1 MKRSLRRGTLLCAV
15 GVWTTVLGA
24 SAVEADGELPVEVYQ
39 TTGTRD
45 FARVQSSPFT
55 RHFYTDM
62 QPLDVDAAEERFGYQ
77 GLGVSMTDASCW
89 LLNEM
94 PTERRTALLQAV
106 FGAEGAN
113 LSFVRLN
120 IGASDYSTALYTYDD
135 TPGDV
140 EMRCFS
146 VARDDRYLFPMVRE
160 ALKVN
165 PSIRLFAAPWSV
177 PGWMKDSGKFVVGNF
192 KDGCEQACANYL
204 LAYVR
209 TCQER
214 GFELKAVS
222 VQNEVNLSTRGTYP
236 SCVYTAE
243 QEADVAKRLSAA
255 LKAGGFRT
263 GVWIWDNNYDGATN
277 RVMRQLEDA
286 ELRAAIGGVA
296 WHSYDGRETDVY
308 ALRKKHPEIGFF
320 HTEMGP
326 STLPDSGRTER
337 WWCDKVFRALENGCE
352 TYTGWNLCLT
362 PDGQP
367 LTGPFCCGGLVT
379 VDPGTWDFTF
389 SEQYRVFRHIAPF
402 VKSGAKVLKVDGAK
416 DGTATICFR
425 NPDGTRVLV
434 VGSDG
439 AGAKGTTFGQ
449 RPRLYIKYK
458 GLMKHLPLPAR
469 TWSLTTV
476 LFR

>member
-1 MKRSLRRGTLLCAV
+1 MKKNILIAGYLTMTLA
-15 GVWTTVLGA
+15 A
-24 SAVEADGELPVEVYQ
+24 MADVTETEIPVTVYQ
-39 TTGTRD
+39 TTGTCGFRQ
-45 FARVQSSPFT
+45 VQSSPFT
-55 RHFYTDM
+55 RHFCTDM
-62 QPLDVDAAEERFGYQ
+62 KPLDVDAAEERFAYQ

-94 PTERRTALLQAV
+94 PAERRTELLKAV
-106 FGAEGAN
+106 FGKAGAN

-120 IGASDYSTALYTYDD
+120 IGASDYSTALYNYDD

-140 EMRCFS
+140 EMKHFS

-160 ALKVN
+160 ALAVN

-177 PGWMKDSGKFVVGNF
+177 PGWMKDTGSFVVGNF

-204 LAYVR
+204 TAYVR
-209 TCQER
+209 ACRER
-214 GFELKAVS
+214 GLDLMAVS
-222 VQNEVNLSTRGTYP
+222 VQNEASLSTRGTYP

-243 QEADVAKRLSAA
+243 QETKVAKLLSAA
-255 LKAGGFRT
+255 LKSGGLAT
-263 GVWIWDNNYDGATN
+263 KVWIWDHNYDGATN

-296 WHSYDGRETDVY
+296 WHSYDGYETDVY
-308 ALRKKHPEIGFF
+308 ALRRRHPEVGFY

-326 STLPDSGRTER
+326 SVLPNSGRTER
-337 WWCDKVFRALENGCE
+337 WWCDKVFKAIENGCE

-379 VDPGTWDFTF
+379 VDPVSWEFTF

-402 VKSGAKVLKVDGAK
+402 VKPGAKVLKVDGAK
-416 DGTATICFR
+416 DATATICFR
-425 NPDGTRVLV
+425 NPDGTHVLV
-434 VGSDG
+434 IGSIGTG
-439 AGAKGTTFGQ
+439 APETIFSQ
-449 RPRLYIKYK
+449 RPRVYVKFK
-458 GLMKHLPLPAR
+458 GMMKQLPLPAR

-476 LFR
+476 VFR

>member
-1 MKRSLRRGTLLCAV
+1 MKKIVLLAGCLSVAF
-15 GVWTTVLGA
+15 A
-24 SAVEADGELPVEVYQ
+24 ARADVTDEERPAAVYQ
-39 TTGTRD
+39 TTGVRG
-45 FARVQSSPFT
+45 FRWVQSSPFT

-62 QPLDVDAAEERFGYQ
+62 KPLDVDAAEERFGYQ

-94 PTERRTALLQAV
+94 PAARRAELLKAV
-106 FGAEGAN
+106 FGTEGAN

-140 EMRCFS
+140 EMKRFS
-146 VARDDRYLFPMVRE
+146 VARDDRYLFPVVRE

-165 PSIRLFAAPWSV
+165 PGIRLFAAPWSV
-177 PGWMKDSGKFVVGNF
+177 PGWMKDTGNFVVGNF

-204 LAYVR
+204 FTYVR
-209 TCQER
+209 ACKER
-214 GFELKAVS
+214 GFDLMAVS
-222 VQNEVNLSTRGTYP
+222 VQNEANLSTRGTYP

-243 QEADVAKRLSAA
+243 QEANVAKRLSAA
-255 LKAGGFRT
+255 LKTGGLKT
-263 GVWIWDNNYDGATN
+263 KVWIWDNNYDGATN

-308 ALRKKHPEIGFF
+308 ALRRRHPEISFY

-326 STLPDSGRTER
+326 STLPDNGRTER

-379 VDPGTWDFTF
+379 VDPETWDFTF

-402 VKSGAKVLKVDGAK
+402 VKRGAKVLKVDGAK

-425 NPDGTRVLV
+425 NPDGTHVLV

-439 AGAKGTTFGQ
+439 TGAKGTINGQ
-449 RPRLYIKYK
+449 RPRVYIKHK
-458 GLMKHLPLPAR
+458 GQMKHLPLPAR

-476 LFR
+476 VFR